1 MIILNTVLRIEK
13 IAPLIKKTVSHLFTS
28 IKEMIAIVTI
38 LVCFVLIIFLI
49 VLSFFICQCQA
60 QTKVHAQGH
69 FTLHQKCQNEMQESE
84 NMKNLKKMKTLRSNR
99 KLSSEQPES
108 EVSMY
113 YLNDVESGITE
124 IMASIEKDLDLEG
137 LVLKGPEAQRH
148 LRNSAIEE
156 WTNSFVEKKAKY

>member
-1 MIILNTVLRIEK
+1 
-13 IAPLIKKTVSHLFTS
+13 
-28 IKEMIAIVTI
+28 
-38 LVCFVLIIFLI
+38 
-49 VLSFFICQCQA
+49 
-60 QTKVHAQGH
+60 
-69 FTLHQKCQNEMQESE
+69 MQESE

-124 IMASIEKDLDLEG
+124 IMASIEKDLKNEG
-137 LVLKGPEAQRH
+137 LVLNGPEAQRH

>member
-1 MIILNTVLRIEK
+1 
-13 IAPLIKKTVSHLFTS
+13 
-28 IKEMIAIVTI
+28 
-38 LVCFVLIIFLI
+38 
-49 VLSFFICQCQA
+49 
-60 QTKVHAQGH
+60 
-69 FTLHQKCQNEMQESE
+69 MQESE

-124 IMASIEKDLDLEG
+124 IMASIEKDLENEG
-137 LVLKGPEAQRH
+137 LVLNGPEAQRH